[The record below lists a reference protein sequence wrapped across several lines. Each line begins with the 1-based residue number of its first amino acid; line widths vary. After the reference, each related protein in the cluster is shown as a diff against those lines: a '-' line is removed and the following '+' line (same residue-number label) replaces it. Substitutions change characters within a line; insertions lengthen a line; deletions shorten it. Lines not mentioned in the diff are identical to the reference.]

1 MPVLGQEG
9 AFSASL
15 KLAKKKVV
23 VVVGGGP
30 AGCVAALSAA
40 RNGADVM
47 LIERVGYLGGMM
59 TGGGIGGIGI
69 NGYIIEKGV
78 GTEVVKGISLEILHR
93 IQAIGGAP
101 EGPPT
106 ARHPTDSV
114 MMTSLLD
121 EMMEEAGVDV
131 LFNTVVFDAFVDD
144 GRVKGVAIANK
155 SGGQVVTAD
164 VVVDASADG
173 DIAARAGAPF
183 NHGREEDGRHHGG
196 SMDMQI
202 GGIDIDRL
210 IAWLRAQPNL
220 TQEEREALE
229 RERSE
234 LMGGGRPANVY
245 KSLAGETV
253 YQEPVV
259 QPTDWD
265 EVDRI
270 RAAGGI
276 PKLRLSPAAG
286 GPIPGKA
293 TAPKGPDGK
302 YIPLPAGL
310 DREWVDYIKAGKVPL
325 LLGAAEPVY
334 PPPRFG
340 NLGIFRHGKI
350 RRGQMMSG
358 VYEVWYDHTDEEEV
372 SKSLIYRR
380 KLNRVYL
387 NFLRERIPGF
397 EEAYIVMESPTGGA
411 REGRRIIGDYM
422 LTEDDVLTGRRFP
435 DVIAKGGPR
444 GPDLH
449 SVTGLWGDGVA
460 SPFKAPYDIP
470 YRILLPRGVDGLLVA
485 GRCVSTTFAALG
497 AVRDQATCMTMGEAA
512 GAAAAISART
522 GVAPRDV
529 DVAAVQQAL
538 LAQGALLY
546 IGDEAPLAAVPE
558 PSRAASG

>member
-1 MPVLGQEG
+1 M
-9 AFSASL
+9 
-15 KLAKKKVV
+15 
-23 VVVGGGP
+23 
-30 AGCVAALSAA
+30 
-40 RNGADVM
+40 
-47 LIERVGYLGGMM
+47 
-59 TGGGIGGIGI
+59 
-69 NGYIIEKGV
+69 
-78 GTEVVKGISLEILHR
+78 KGISLDILHR

-101 EGPPT
+101 EGEPI

-114 MMTSLLD
+114 MMTGLLD
-121 EMMEEAGVDV
+121 EMMEEAGVEV
-131 LFNTVVFDAFVDD
+131 LFNTVVFDAFVEA
-144 GRVKGVAIANK
+144 GRIHGVAIANK
-155 SGGQVVTAD
+155 SGGQVVLAD
-164 VVVDASADG
+164 VVIDASADA

-183 NHGREEDGRHHGG
+183 NHGREDGRSHGG

-202 GGIDIDRL
+202 GGIDIDAL

-245 KSLAGETV
+245 KSLKGETITM
-253 YQEPVV
+253 EPIV

-293 TAPKGPDGK
+293 TAPKLPDGS
-302 YIPLPAGL
+302 YMPLPAGF

-325 LLGAAEPVY
+325 LYGATEPVY

-340 NLGIFRHGKI
+340 NLGIFRHGQI
-350 RRGQMMSG
+350 RHGQMMSG
-358 VYEVWYDHTDEEEV
+358 VYEVWYDHTDEAEV
-372 SKSLIYRR
+372 SRSLIYRR

-397 EEAYIVMESPTGGA
+397 ETAYIVMESPTGGA

-422 LTEDDVLTGRRFP
+422 LTEDDVLEGRRFP
-435 DVIAKGGPR
+435 DAIAKGGPR

-460 SPFKAPYDIP
+460 SPFRAPYDVP
-470 YRILLPRGVDGLLVA
+470 YRILLPKDVEGLLVA
-485 GRCVSTTFAALG
+485 GRCVSATFTALG
-497 AVRDQATCMTMGEAA
+497 AVRDQATCMSMGEAA
-512 GAAAAISART
+512 GAAAAIAARD
-522 GVAPRDV
+522 GVTPREV
-529 DVAAVQQAL
+529 DVGAVQRAL
-538 LAQGALLY
+538 LDQGVLLH
-546 IGDEAPLAAVPE
+546 IGDERPVEAAM
-558 PSRAASG
+558 RL

>member
-1 MPVLGQEG
+1 MSINNQDDG
-9 AFSASL
+9 FSTSL
-15 KLAKKKVV
+15 RLAKKKDV

-40 RNGADVM
+40 RNGAAVM

-78 GTEVVKGISLEILHR
+78 GTPVVKGISLEILHR

-101 EGPPT
+101 EGDPI

-121 EMMEEAGVDV
+121 DMMEEAGVEV
-131 LFNTVVFDAFVDD
+131 LFNTMVFDTFVED

-155 SGGQVVTAD
+155 SGGQVVLAD
-164 VVVDASADG
+164 VVIDASADA
-173 DIAARAGAPF
+173 DIAAWAGAPF

-202 GGIDIDRL
+202 GGIDVDRL
-210 IAWLRAQPNL
+210 IAYLRAQPLL
-220 TQEEREALE
+220 TEEERAELD

-234 LMGGGRPANVY
+234 LMGGGRPPNVY
-245 KSLAGETV
+245 KSLDGETL
-253 YQEPVV
+253 YSEPVV

-276 PKLRLSPAAG
+276 PRLRLSPAAG

-293 TAPKGPDGK
+293 TAPRVDGK
-302 YIPLPAGL
+302 YVPLPAGL

-325 LLGAAEPVY
+325 LLGAVAPVY

-340 NLGIFRHGKI
+340 SPGIFRHGKM
-350 RRGQMMSG
+350 RDGQMMSG
-358 VYEVWYDHTDEEEV
+358 VYEVWYDHTNEEEV

-397 EEAYIVMESPTGGA
+397 EDAYIVMESPTGGA
-411 REGRRIIGDYM
+411 REGRRIIGDYV
-422 LTEDDVLTGRRFP
+422 LTEQDVLAGRRF
-435 DVIAKGGPR
+435 DDAIAMGGPR

-449 SVTGLWGDGVA
+449 SVTGLWGEGVA

-470 YRILLPRGVDGLLVA
+470 YRCLLPKDVDGLIVA

-497 AVRDQATCMTMGEAA
+497 AVRDQATCMSMGEAA
-512 GAAAAISART
+512 GAAASLACRT
-522 GVAPRDV
+522 GVPPRQV
-529 DVAAVQQAL
+529 DMASLQSL
-538 LAQGALLY
+538 LIDQGVLLR
-546 IGDEAPLAAVPE
+546 
-558 PSRAASG
+558 RAEG

>member
-1 MPVLGQEG
+1 MSVRGQNEG
-9 AFSASL
+9 FNASL
-15 KLAKKKVV
+15 KLARKKDV

-69 NGYIIEKGV
+69 NGYIIEKGI
-78 GTEVVKGISLEILHR
+78 GTEVVKGISIEILHR
-93 IQAIGGAP
+93 IQAMGGAP
-101 EGPPT
+101 EGSPI

-121 EMMEEAGVDV
+121 EMMEEAGVEV
-131 LFNTVVFDAFVDD
+131 LFNTVVFDAMVEDD
-144 GRVKGVAIANK
+144 RIKGVAIANK
-155 SGGQVVTAD
+155 SGGQVVLAD
-164 VVVDASADG
+164 VVIDASADA
-173 DIAARAGAPF
+173 DIAAAAGVPF
-183 NHGREEDGRHHGG
+183 HHGREDGRSHGG

-220 TQEEREALE
+220 SQEERETLE

-234 LMGGGRPANVY
+234 LMGGGRPANTY
-245 KSLAGETV
+245 KSLKGETL

-259 QPTDWD
+259 QATDWD
-265 EVDRI
+265 EVDRV
-270 RAAGGI
+270 RASGGI

-302 YIPLPAGL
+302 YVPLPAGF
-310 DREWVDYIKAGKVPL
+310 DQEWVDYIKAGKVPL
-325 LLGAAEPVY
+325 LYGAMEPVY

-350 RRGQMMSG
+350 RHGQMMSG
-358 VYEVWYDHTDEEEV
+358 VYEVWYDHTDEAEV

-411 REGRRIIGDYM
+411 REGRRIIGDYV
-422 LTEDDVLTGRRFP
+422 LSEDDVLEGRHFP

-470 YRILLPRGVDGLLVA
+470 YRILLPQNVEGLLVA
-485 GRCVSTTFAALG
+485 GRCASATFTALG
-497 AVRDQATCMTMGEAA
+497 AIRDQATCMSMGEAA
-512 GAAAAISART
+512 GAAASIAARE
-522 GVAPRDV
+522 GVTPRVV
-529 DVAAVQQAL
+529 DVGAVQQAL
-538 LAQGALLY
+538 LAQGALLR
-546 IGDEAPLAAVPE
+546 IADEAPVP
-558 PSRAASG
+558 A

>member
-1 MPVLGQEG
+1 MPVQSEG
-9 AFSASL
+9 RGFSASL
-15 KLAKKKVV
+15 KLAVKKDV

-69 NGYIIEKGV
+69 NGYIIEKGI
-78 GTEVVKGISLEILHR
+78 GTPVVKGISLDILHR
-93 IQAIGGAP
+93 IQALGGAP

-121 EMMEEAGVDV
+121 EMMEEAGVEV
-131 LFNTVVFDAFVDD
+131 LFNTVVFDAFVED
-144 GRVKGVAIANK
+144 GRIHGVAIANK
-155 SGGQVVTAD
+155 SGGQVVLAD
-164 VVVDASADG
+164 VVIDASADA

-183 NHGREEDGRHHGG
+183 NHGREDGRSHGG

-202 GGIDIDRL
+202 GGIDIDAL

-220 TQEEREALE
+220 TQAEREALE

-245 KSLAGETV
+245 KSLKGETI
-253 YQEPVV
+253 YMEPIV

-276 PKLRLSPAAG
+276 PRLRLSPAAG

-293 TAPKGPDGK
+293 TAPKLADGS
-302 YIPLPAGL
+302 YMPLPAGF

-325 LLGAAEPVY
+325 LYGATEPVY

-340 NLGIFRHGKI
+340 NLGIFRHGQI
-350 RRGQMMSG
+350 RHGQMMSG
-358 VYEVWYDHTDEEEV
+358 VYEVWYDHTDEAEV
-372 SKSLIYRR
+372 SRSLIYRR

-397 EEAYIVMESPTGGA
+397 ETAYIVMESPTGGA

-422 LTEDDVLTGRRFP
+422 LTEDDVLEGRRFP
-435 DVIAKGGPR
+435 DAIAKGGPR

-470 YRILLPRGVDGLLVA
+470 YRILLPKDVDGLLVA
-485 GRCVSTTFAALG
+485 GRCVSATFTALG
-497 AVRDQATCMTMGEAA
+497 AVRDQATCMSMGEAA
-512 GAAAAISART
+512 GAAAAIAARD
-522 GVAPRDV
+522 GVTPREV
-529 DVAAVQQAL
+529 DVGAVQRAL
-538 LAQGALLY
+538 LDQGVLLY
-546 IGDEAPLAAVPE
+546 IGDERPVEAAM
-558 PSRAASG
+558 RL

>member
-1 MPVLGQEG
+1 MPVQRQDDG
-9 AFSASL
+9 FSAGL
-15 KLAKKKVV
+15 KHSRKKDVI
-23 VVVGGGP
+23 VVGGGP

-40 RNGADVM
+40 RGGADVM

-69 NGYIIEKGV
+69 NGYIIEKGI
-78 GTEVVKGISLEILHR
+78 GTQVVKGISLDILHR

-114 MMTSLLD
+114 MMTGLLD
-121 EMMEEAGVDV
+121 EMMEEAGVQL
-131 LFNTVVFDAFVDD
+131 LFNTVAFDAFVED
-144 GRVKGVAIANK
+144 GRIRGVAIANK
-155 SGGQVVTAD
+155 SGGQLVLAD
-164 VVVDASADG
+164 VVIDASADG
-173 DIAARAGAPF
+173 DIAARAGVPF

-210 IAWLRAQPNL
+210 IAYLRAQPNL
-220 TQEEREALE
+220 TQEEREQLE

-234 LMGGGRPANVY
+234 LMGGGRPANTY
-245 KSLAGETV
+245 KSLNGDV
-253 YQEPVV
+253 LQQEPIAA
-259 QPTDWD
+259 PTDWD
-265 EVDRI
+265 EVDRV
-270 RAAGGI
+270 RASGGI
-276 PKLRLSPAAG
+276 PKLRLCPMAG

-293 TAPKGPDGK
+293 SAPKGPDGK
-302 YIPLPAGL
+302 YVPLPAGL
-310 DREWVDYIKAGKVPL
+310 DREWVEYIKAGKVPL

-340 NLGIFRHGKI
+340 GLGIFRHGRI
-350 RRGQMMSG
+350 REGQMMSG
-358 VYEVWYDHTDEEEV
+358 VYEVWYDHTNEEEV
-372 SKSLIYRR
+372 SRSLIYRR

-422 LTEDDVLTGRRFP
+422 LTEDDVLVGRRFP
-435 DVIAKGGPR
+435 DVIARGGPR

-470 YRILLPRGVDGLLVA
+470 YRILLPKGVEGLLVA
-485 GRCVSTTFAALG
+485 GRCVSATFAALG
-497 AVRDQATCMTMGEAA
+497 AVRDQATCMSMGEAA
-512 GAAAAISART
+512 GAAASLAVRT
-522 GVAPRDV
+522 GVTPREV
-529 DVAAVQQAL
+529 DVAVLQEAL
-538 LAQGALLY
+538 LDQGVLLD
-546 IGDEAPLAAVPE
+546 IGED
-558 PSRAASG
+558 RAA

>member
-1 MPVLGQEG
+1 MSVQCSSES
-9 AFSASL
+9 FQASL
-15 KLAKKKVV
+15 KLAKSVDV

-40 RNGADVM
+40 RNGARVM

-69 NGYIIEKGV
+69 NGYIIEKGI
-78 GTEVVKGISLEILHR
+78 GTPVVKGISLEILHR

-101 EGPPT
+101 EGSPI

-121 EMMEEAGVDV
+121 EMMEEAGVEL
-131 LFNTVVFDAFVDD
+131 LFNTVVFDTLVED
-144 GRVKGVAIANK
+144 GRLKGVAIGNK
-155 SGGQVVTAD
+155 SGGQVVLAD
-164 VVVDASADG
+164 VVIDASADA
-173 DIAARAGAPF
+173 DVAAWAGAPF
-183 NHGREEDGRHHGG
+183 HHGREEDGRHHGG

-202 GGIDIDRL
+202 GGIDVDRL
-210 IAWLRAQPNL
+210 IDYLRNQPL
-220 TQEEREALE
+220 LSEEERAELD

-234 LMGGGRPANVY
+234 LMGGGRPVNTY
-245 KSLAGETV
+245 KSLKGETLHA
-253 YQEPVV
+253 EPVV

-293 TAPKGPDGK
+293 TAPKVDGK
-302 YIPLPAGL
+302 YVPLPAGL
-310 DREWVDYIKAGKVPL
+310 DREWVEYIKAGKVPL
-325 LLGAAEPVY
+325 LYGATEPVY

-340 NLGIFRHGKI
+340 SIGIFRHGKM
-350 RRGQMMSG
+350 RDGQMMSG
-358 VYEVWYDHTDEEEV
+358 VYEVWYDHTNEEEV

-411 REGRRIIGDYM
+411 REGRRIVGDYI
-422 LTEDDVLTGRRFP
+422 LTEDDVLSSRRFP

-470 YRILLPRGVDGLLVA
+470 YRILLPKDIEGLLVA
-485 GRCVSTTFAALG
+485 GRCVSATFAALG
-497 AVRDQATCMTMGEAA
+497 AVRDQATCMSMGEAA
-512 GAAAAISART
+512 GAAASIAVRE
-522 GVAPRDV
+522 GVTPRQV
-529 DVAAVQQAL
+529 DVRTLQQRL
-538 LAQGALLY
+538 LDQGALLY
-546 IGDEAPLAAVPE
+546 IGDEQPLEMEPAA
-558 PSRAASG
+558 

>member
-1 MPVLGQEG
+1 MSINNQDDG
-9 AFSASL
+9 FSTSL
-15 KLAKKKVV
+15 RLAKKKDV

-78 GTEVVKGISLEILHR
+78 GTPVVKGISLEILHR

-101 EGPPT
+101 EGDPI

-121 EMMEEAGVDV
+121 DMMEEAGVEV
-131 LFNTVVFDAFVDD
+131 LFNTMVFDTLVED

-155 SGGQVVTAD
+155 SGGQIMLAD
-164 VVVDASADG
+164 VVIDASADA
-173 DIAARAGAPF
+173 DIAAWAGAPF

-202 GGIDIDRL
+202 GGIDVDRL
-210 IAWLRAQPNL
+210 IAYLRAQPLL
-220 TQEEREALE
+220 TEEERAELD

-234 LMGGGRPANVY
+234 LMGGGRPPNVY
-245 KSLAGETV
+245 KSLDGETL
-253 YQEPVV
+253 YSEPVV

-276 PKLRLSPAAG
+276 PRLRLSPAAG

-293 TAPKGPDGK
+293 TAPRVDGK
-302 YIPLPAGL
+302 YVPLPAGL

-325 LLGAAEPVY
+325 LLGAVAPVY

-340 NLGIFRHGKI
+340 SPGIFRHGKM
-350 RRGQMMSG
+350 RDGQMMSG
-358 VYEVWYDHTDEEEV
+358 VYEVWYDHTNEEEV

-387 NFLRERIPGF
+387 SFLRERIPGF
-397 EEAYIVMESPTGGA
+397 EDAYIVMESPTGGA
-411 REGRRIIGDYM
+411 REGRRIIGDYV
-422 LTEDDVLTGRRFP
+422 LTEQDVLAGRRFA
-435 DVIAKGGPR
+435 DAIAMGGPR

-449 SVTGLWGDGVA
+449 SVTGLWGEGVA

-470 YRILLPRGVDGLLVA
+470 YRCLLPKDVDGLIVA

-497 AVRDQATCMTMGEAA
+497 AVRDQATCMSMGEAA
-512 GAAAAISART
+512 GAAASLACRT
-522 GVAPRDV
+522 GVPPRQV
-529 DVAAVQQAL
+529 DMASLQSRLVDQGVL
-538 LAQGALLY
+538 LR
-546 IGDEAPLAAVPE
+546 
-558 PSRAASG
+558 RAEG

>member
-1 MPVLGQEG
+1 MSINNQDDG
-9 AFSASL
+9 FSTSL
-15 KLAKKKVV
+15 RLAKKKDV

-40 RNGADVM
+40 RNGAAVM

-78 GTEVVKGISLEILHR
+78 GTPVVKGISLEILHR

-101 EGPPT
+101 EGDPI

-121 EMMEEAGVDV
+121 DMMEEAGVEV
-131 LFNTVVFDAFVDD
+131 LFNTMVFDTFVED

-155 SGGQVVTAD
+155 SGGQVVLAD
-164 VVVDASADG
+164 VVIDASADA
-173 DIAARAGAPF
+173 DIAAWAGAPF

-202 GGIDIDRL
+202 GGIDVDRL
-210 IAWLRAQPNL
+210 IAYLRAQPLL
-220 TQEEREALE
+220 TEEERAELD

-234 LMGGGRPANVY
+234 LMGGGRPPNVY
-245 KSLAGETV
+245 KSLDGETL
-253 YQEPVV
+253 YSEPVV

-276 PKLRLSPAAG
+276 PRLRLSPAAG

-293 TAPKGPDGK
+293 TAPRVDGK
-302 YIPLPAGL
+302 YVPLPAGL

-325 LLGAAEPVY
+325 LLGAVAPVY

-340 NLGIFRHGKI
+340 SPGIFRHGKM
-350 RRGQMMSG
+350 RDGQMMSG
-358 VYEVWYDHTDEEEV
+358 VYEVWYDHTNEEEV

-397 EEAYIVMESPTGGA
+397 EDAYIVMESPTGGA
-411 REGRRIIGDYM
+411 REGRRIIGDYV
-422 LTEDDVLTGRRFP
+422 LTEQDVLAGRRF
-435 DVIAKGGPR
+435 DDAIAMGGPR

-449 SVTGLWGDGVA
+449 SVTGLWGEGVA

-470 YRILLPRGVDGLLVA
+470 YRCLLPKDVDGLIVA

-497 AVRDQATCMTMGEAA
+497 AVRDQATCMSMGEAA
-512 GAAAAISART
+512 GAAASLACRT
-522 GVAPRDV
+522 GVPPRQV
-529 DVAAVQQAL
+529 DMASLQSRLVDQGVL
-538 LAQGALLY
+538 LR
-546 IGDEAPLAAVPE
+546 
-558 PSRAASG
+558 RAEG

>member
-1 MPVLGQEG
+1 SVQAKGG
-9 AFSASL
+9 DFSASL
-15 KLAKKKVV
+15 KLARKKDV

-69 NGYIIEKGV
+69 NGYIIEKGI
-78 GTEVVKGISLEILHR
+78 GTPVVKGISLEILHR

-131 LFNTVVFDAFVDD
+131 LFNTVVFDALVED
-144 GRVKGVAIANK
+144 GTVKGVAIANK
-155 SGGQVVTAD
+155 SGGQVVAAD
-164 VVVDASADG
+164 VVIDASADA
-173 DIAARAGAPF
+173 DIAAAAGSPF
-183 NHGREEDGRHHGG
+183 NHGREKDGRHHGG

-202 GGIDIDRL
+202 GGIDIDKL
-210 IAWLRAQPNL
+210 IAWLRAQPLL
-220 TQEEREALE
+220 TEEERAELD

-234 LMGGGRPANVY
+234 LMGGGRPPNTY
-245 KSLAGETV
+245 KSLSGETL
-253 YQEPVV
+253 YQEPVA

-276 PKLRLSPAAG
+276 PRLRLSPAAG

-293 TAPKGPDGK
+293 TAPKVDGK
-302 YIPLPAGL
+302 YVPLPAGF
-310 DREWVDYIKAGKVPL
+310 DREWVEYIKAGKVPL
-325 LLGAAEPVY
+325 LYGAMEPVY
-334 PPPRFG
+334 PPPRYG

-350 RRGQMMSG
+350 RHGQMMSG
-358 VYEVWYDHTDEEEV
+358 VYEVWYDHTNEEEV

-397 EEAYIVMESPTGGA
+397 EDAYIVMESPTGGA

-422 LTEDDVLTGRRFP
+422 LTADDVLSGRRFP

-449 SVTGLWGDGVA
+449 SVTGLWGDGV
-460 SPFKAPYDIP
+460 SSVFKAPYDIP
-470 YRILLPRGVDGLLVA
+470 YRILLPKGIDGLLVA
-485 GRCVSTTFAALG
+485 GRCVSATFTALG
-497 AVRDQATCMTMGEAA
+497 AVRDQATCMSMGEAA
-512 GAAAAISART
+512 GAAASIAVQT
-522 GVAPRDV
+522 GVSPRDV
-529 DVAAVQQAL
+529 DIPAVQRAL
-538 LAQGALLY
+538 LDQGALLY
-546 IGDEAPLAAVPE
+546 IGEEQPIPA
-558 PSRAASG
+558 

>member
-1 MPVLGQEG
+1 MSVQSREG
-9 AFSASL
+9 GFDASL
-15 KLAKKKVV
+15 KRAGRKSV

-40 RNGADVM
+40 RTGADVM

-69 NGYIIEKGV
+69 NGYIIEKGI

-114 MMTSLLD
+114 MMTGLLD
-121 EMMEEAGVDV
+121 EMMEEAGVEV
-131 LFNTVVFDAFVDD
+131 LFNTVVFDAWVED
-144 GRVKGVAIANK
+144 GRIRGVAIANK
-155 SGGQVVTAD
+155 SGGQVVPAD
-164 VVVDASADG
+164 VVIDASADA

-183 NHGREEDGRHHGG
+183 NQGREDGRSHGG

-220 TQEEREALE
+220 TQEEREELD

-234 LMGGGRPANVY
+234 LMGGGRPANAY
-245 KSLAGETV
+245 KSLTGETL
-253 YQEPVV
+253 YQEPVA
-259 QPTDWD
+259 QITDWD

-276 PKLRLSPAAG
+276 PKLRLCPAAG

-293 TAPKGPDGK
+293 SAPRGPDGK
-302 YIPLPAGL
+302 YVPLPAGL

-325 LLGAAEPVY
+325 LYGAVEPVY

-340 NLGIFRHGKI
+340 NLGIFRHGRI
-350 RRGQMMSG
+350 RHGQMMSG
-358 VYEVWYDHTDEEEV
+358 VYEVWYDHTDEAEV
-372 SKSLIYRR
+372 SRSLSYRR

-411 REGRRIIGDYM
+411 REGRRIVGDYM
-422 LTEDDVLTGRRFP
+422 LTEEDVLTGRRFP

-460 SPFKAPYDIP
+460 SPFRAPYDIP
-470 YRILLPRGVDGLLVA
+470 YRILLPKDVEGLLVA

-497 AVRDQATCMTMGEAA
+497 AVRDQATCMSMGEAA
-512 GAAAAISART
+512 GAAAAIAAQD
-522 GVAPRDV
+522 GVTPRAV
-529 DVAAVQQAL
+529 DVTKVQQAL

-546 IGDEAPLAAVPE
+546 MGGEQPIAAEPE
-558 PSRAASG
+558 PARP